1 MRKIFCLLSLMFIA
15 FSCSETSRNDTALR
29 MAKEYYDSL
38 FAGHASYFVKG
49 TYLPGSI
56 PAGYMEQLIANAKMF
71 KARQDEEHQGVVEV
85 RMVNCVTDTVV
96 APKGKEKVV
105 TANAFLMLCYGDS
118 LKEEIVVPMIEHKG
132 RWLMR

>member
-1 MRKIFCLLSLMFIA
+1 MYKVFCLLFLLFFV
-15 FSCSETSRNDTALR
+15 FSCSETPRNDMALR
-29 MAKEYYDSL
+29 TAKEYYDSL

-49 TYLPGSI
+49 TYLPDSI

-71 KARQDEEHQGVVEV
+71 KARQDEEHLGVTEV
-85 RMVNCVTDTVV
+85 RMVNCVTDTVPV
-96 APKGKEKVV
+96 PNGNEKVV